1 MGIDVRLETEN
12 AEPIGEPL
20 YDQSG
25 RLASALADAKGSQIS
40 FIDPYG
46 NTVFNQLQLPVLVKE
61 LEAVLSHVA
70 VPSREHLSG
79 VIELLRQGLEKPHV
93 YARFIGD

>member
-1 MGIDVRLETEN
+1 MVIDVRLETEN
-12 AEPIGEPL
+12 AEPIGEAI

-25 RLASALADAKGSQIS
+25 RLASALADAKGSQIE

-61 LEAVLSHVA
+61 LEGVLSKVA
-70 VPSREHLSG
+70 APSCEHLSA
-79 VIELLRQGLEKPHV
+79 VIELLRRGLEEPHV